1 MAKHMTQDDRKVLEA
16 RYNAGQS
23 VAGIARAM
31 SFNYSTIYKELKR
44 GDTGKW
50 MPMVAQDIVQSL
62 GSSDY
67 TTQSSGSG
75 IGRIAR
81 RSKAWEKCLS

>member
-31 SFNYSTIYKELKR
+31 SFNYSTIYKERK
-44 GDTGKW
+44 
-50 MPMVAQDIVQSL
+50 AAVQV
-62 GSSDY
+62 
-67 TTQSSGSG
+67 SGG
-75 IGRIAR
+75 LPGGVRHGR
-81 RSKAWEKCLS
+81 SV

>member
-16 RYNAGQS
+16 RYNAGLS

-44 GDTGKW
+44 GDTG
-50 MPMVAQDIVQSL
+50 
-62 GSSDY
+62 
-67 TTQSSGSG
+67 
-75 IGRIAR
+75 
-81 RSKAWEKCLS
+81 

>member
-31 SFNYSTIYKELKR
+31 SFNYSTGHFHCR
-44 GDTGKW
+44 TGNGTDDRRKLAGQYEA
-50 MPMVAQDIVQSL
+50 AQ
-62 GSSDY
+62 
-67 TTQSSGSG
+67 
-75 IGRIAR
+75 
-81 RSKAWEKCLS
+81 K

>member
-44 GDTGKW
+44 GDTGK
-50 MPMVAQDIVQSL
+50 MQPL
-62 GSSDY
+62 
-67 TTQSSGSG
+67 
-75 IGRIAR
+75 RF
-81 RSKAWEKCLS
+81 